1 MKRWGEIETNLR
13 RSGCTCI
20 CGVDE
25 AGRGPLAGPV
35 IAAAVIL
42 PPGFASRNID
52 DSKRLRP
59 HVREELYDYITENA
73 RDYAIA
79 SSSPAMIDRINILQA
94 TFTAMRNAV
103 KQLRHHPDYILVDG
117 NMRIPRV
124 EISQKAIVKGD
135 QTVLAIACASI
146 LAKVTRDRIMCEY
159 HRQYPQYGFDRHKG
173 YPTPQ
178 HRAMIEQYG
187 AIDIHRRSFTLLA
200 GQYELT
206 LNSTAESTLK

>member
-1 MKRWGEIETNLR
+1 MKRWGDIESNLR
-13 RSGCTCI
+13 RSGCTMI

-42 PPGFASRNID
+42 LPGFAARDID
-52 DSKRLRP
+52 DSKRLTAKQ
-59 HVREELYDYITENA
+59 REELYDYIIENA

-94 TFTAMRNAV
+94 TFSAMRNAV
-103 KQLRHHPDYILVDG
+103 RQLRQQPDYVLVDG
-117 NMRIPRV
+117 NMRVPRLD
-124 EISQKAIVKGD
+124 ISQRAIVKGD
-135 QTVLAIACASI
+135 QIVLAIACASI

-173 YPTPQ
+173 YPTPE
-178 HRAMIEQYG
+178 HRAMIQQHG
-187 AIDIHRRSFTLLA
+187 AIEIHRRSFTLLA
-200 GQYELT
+200 GQYELRFAAT
-206 LNSTAESTLK
+206 TDN

>member
-1 MKRWGEIETNLR
+1 M
-13 RSGCTCI
+13 I

-42 PPGFASRNID
+42 PPGFAPREID
-52 DSKRLRP
+52 DSKRLTAKQ
-59 HVREELYDYITENA
+59 REELYDYITENA

-94 TFTAMRNAV
+94 TFSAMRNAV
-103 KQLRHHPDYILVDG
+103 RQLRQQPDYVLVDG
-117 NMRIPRV
+117 NMRIPRLD
-124 EISQKAIVKGD
+124 ISQRAIVKGD
-135 QTVLAIACASI
+135 QIVLAIACASI

-178 HRAMIEQYG
+178 HRAMIEQHG
-187 AIDIHRRSFTLLA
+187 AIEIHRRSFTLLA
-200 GQYELT
+200 GQYELRFAAT
-206 LNSTAESTLK
+206 TDN

>member
-1 MKRWGEIETNLR
+1 M
-13 RSGCTCI
+13 I

-42 PPGFASRNID
+42 PPGFAARDID
-52 DSKRLRP
+52 DSKRLTAKQ
-59 HVREELYDYITENA
+59 REELYDYITENA

-94 TFTAMRNAV
+94 TFSAMRNAV
-103 KQLRHHPDYILVDG
+103 RQLRQQPDYVLVDG
-117 NMRIPRV
+117 NMRIPRLD
-124 EISQKAIVKGD
+124 ISQRAIVKGD
-135 QTVLAIACASI
+135 QIVLAIACASI

-173 YPTPQ
+173 YPTPE
-178 HRAMIEQYG
+178 HRAMIEQHG
-187 AIDIHRRSFTLLA
+187 AIEIHRRSFTLLA
-200 GQYELT
+200 GQYELRFAAT
-206 LNSTAESTLK
+206 TDN